1 MRMPLVHFLFILFC
15 AVPFCCFA
23 EEKVQI
29 KDVVS
34 LMDDAG
40 RKVALGCE
48 AIYSSSFETE
58 DIDRIQALA
67 NEYDIAPLH
76 DIVNLRKARQL
87 DAGNKLENI
96 ALEAL
101 LKKIEKKHKGNISYE
116 EVYVRLVQGMLCHKE
131 SVRADL
137 YSVAN
142 ERAQKLLENER
153 GNILYR
159 ELVHVS
165 TLLYIANSTNIHGP
179 TKYKEFKQSLLELLN
194 MYRQNDIHGFLRQ
207 ESGLF
212 IVDYISYLENDGYSD
227 YCRFVDNRLKE
238 EFCAAYQDIT
248 VESLLLSRKEEA
260 LIRKTANHPDIL
272 FAEADLYLNNL
283 SYSNNKNVFSVA
295 LDKWH
300 DLYTQSYDYFGE
312 DSYFVNYLGLYHSLY
327 SIFIGEKSPE
337 FTDEMRKEL
346 AAMQKSA
353 GEDKVFV
360 LEVLCRAFGVFIS
373 VSPEVSAEIY
383 KEIETVAEKVRPN
396 DEYGYFTALS
406 NKLYLQRSSVSGYEF
421 SAEEMKH
428 LLNEYGQEKKDW
440 RFIKMAQCLLHSLF
454 GMYGKTTETLELNQ
468 IVYDAELQL
477 LDGEKELSVFSG
489 INYAIIKSDSFGVL
503 DDDSFEQFLVELE
516 KEAVRYGI
524 NTSDILLVNAV
535 QSLNRG
541 DQMKAMDRLHKAI
554 FNSRDVEE
562 SIELYSTWMND
573 VSGIESADKETTRL
587 CLEHL
592 DSLFEAE
599 YDQLKVEHMCGYFA
613 LAQYYANRN
622 DLSHS
627 HRILQRCFEYYHN
640 EIIVPDGY
648 YTMFA
653 NAMIH
658 LCAIGY
664 GDFEQCRFLLNSIQQ
679 KLDKVK
685 AFVGFESYLV
695 LLRNCYDLVELKSP
709 TDYTLLVS
717 YFLPLFQ
724 AYSEY
729 FYVNNYS
736 EDVVWAHLP
745 YLLVKISN
753 IYRGLRIMN
762 DQNPSVIYEQVRNNA
777 IKQSEPLMNRANNI
791 CKNAGPHIKSSD
803 NYYNLLMG
811 LGQMYEYLIDDQSQA
826 ELYYREMKELNKNHG
841 QIWYMGYLIRRENW
855 DEALHVAES
864 VRASVDETIGIMR
877 QNGYIGSY
885 SEIVAMLFAAYF
897 KNGHYD
903 MASYYAAL
911 YMHMR
916 MDVIDNNFDYYTT
929 QERESFIMNGGAGG
943 APIFAL
949 LANMDG
955 DITEKAYN
963 AALQEKGLLL
973 RSSERVSN
981 AVRNSGN
988 RRLMESIDSIQI
1000 LTQSLLAIKDDANM
1014 SEATMRYASDLRSKI
1029 DELEHYVSEQTAKY
1043 RDGSETVPS
1052 WEEVRDALRKGEV
1065 AIEFVPG
1072 DSAIHALIIHPY
1084 CQRPQKVTV
1093 LNNEE
1098 LSKISDYLNDQ
1109 SNITERM
1116 KMLYDNEAKNLY
1128 HAIWEPL
1135 IPYVGNA
1142 KTVFYSPT
1150 GVLCA
1155 LSFNALQLDDN
1166 SYLIDHYELRQLTTT
1181 ANIVRRNMKDKNP
1194 KNIKSA
1200 IVAGGLCYEEMQLS
1214 SIYDEVNWAKRNS
1227 SPIVAQ
1233 REALQNFEFLPFS
1246 YIEKDNII
1254 STLRKI
1260 GISTI
1265 GKSLMDATETSI
1277 RESLEEIRPEL
1288 IHISTHGFSYP
1299 NEKQASEIPY
1309 LVNNGRFTALNTAG
1323 IALSNANLAWE
1334 GEKMPKETDNIL
1346 TADEISALDLRGTR
1360 LTVLSA
1366 CNTALGSAT
1375 SEGVMGLQRGLKQA
1389 GVETLCMSLWSV
1401 NDATSSS
1408 LMSMFY
1414 ENWLDSK
1421 MSMSKA
1427 MRTAMKRQRSLTPS
1441 PYFWAP
1447 FILIDDLQ

>member
-1 MRMPLVHFLFILFC
+1 MRMSSVHFLFLLFC
-15 AVPFCCFA
+15 ALPFCCFA
-23 EEKVQI
+23 EEKIQI

-40 RKVALGCE
+40 KKVALGCE
-48 AIYSSSFETE
+48 AIYSSSFESE
-58 DIDRIQALA
+58 DIDRIQVLA

-101 LKKIEKKHKGNISYE
+101 LKKIEKKHKSNISYE
-116 EVYVRLVQGMLCHKE
+116 EVYVRLVQGMLCHIE

-137 YSVAN
+137 FSVAN
-142 ERAQKLLENER
+142 EGAQKLLENEM
-153 GNILYR
+153 GNILYQ

-165 TLLYIANSTNIHGP
+165 TLLYIANSSNIHGP
-179 TKYKEFKQSLLELLN
+179 TKYKEFKLSLLELLN
-194 MYRQNDIHGFLRQ
+194 MYEQNDIHGFLRQ
-207 ESGLF
+207 ESGAF
-212 IVDYISYLENDGYSD
+212 IVDYISYLENEGYSD
-227 YCRFVDNRLKE
+227 YCKFVDNRLKE
-238 EFCAAYQDIT
+238 EIGVAYQDIT
-248 VESLLLSRKEEA
+248 MEGLLLSRKEEA
-260 LIRKTANHPDIL
+260 LLRKDANHPDIL
-272 FAEADLYLNNL
+272 FAEADLGLNTII
-283 SYSNNKNVFSVA
+283 YSNNQRKASGI
-295 LDKWH
+295 LDKLF
-300 DLYTQSYDYFGE
+300 DLYTQSYDYFGA
-312 DSYFVNYLGLYHSLY
+312 DSYIVNYLGLHHSLY

-346 AAMQKSA
+346 AAMQKAA
-353 GEDKVFV
+353 GDDKVLL
-360 LEVLCRAFGVFIS
+360 LEVLCKVLGVFIN
-373 VSPEVSAEIY
+373 VSPEVSTEIY
-383 KEIETVAEKVRPN
+383 REIETVAEKIRPI

-406 NKLYLQRSSVSGYEF
+406 NKLYLQRSSVSGYDF
-421 SAEEMKH
+421 AAEEMKH
-428 LLNEYGQEKKDW
+428 LLNEYGQDKKDW
-440 RFIKMAQCLLHSLF
+440 LFIKMAQCLLHSLLDL
-454 GMYGKTTETLELNQ
+454 YGETAETLELNQ
-468 IVYDAELQL
+468 IVYDAEMQL
-477 LDGEKELSVFSG
+477 LNGEKELSVFSG
-489 INYAIIKSDSFGVL
+489 INYANIKGGGSFAVL

-516 KEAVRYGI
+516 KEAIKYGI
-524 NTSDILLVNAV
+524 NASDVLLANAV

-541 DQMKAMDRLHKAI
+541 DQNKAMDLLRKAI
-554 FNSRDVEE
+554 YDNSDVEK
-562 SIELYSTWMND
+562 SIELYSVWIDYIADMK
-573 VSGIESADKETTRL
+573 SADKETTLL
-587 CLEHL
+587 CVEHL

-599 YDQLKVEHMCGYFA
+599 YGELKVEHMYGYFA

-622 DLSHS
+622 DLPHS

-640 EIIVPDGY
+640 ESIVPDSY

-653 NAMIH
+653 NAMFH
-658 LCAIGY
+658 LYMIGY
-664 GDFEQCRFLLNSIQQ
+664 GSFEQCRLLLNSIQQ
-679 KLDKVK
+679 KIDKVK
-685 AFVGFESYLV
+685 AFVGFESYLG
-695 LLRNCYDLVELKSP
+695 LLRNCYDLVEIKSP
-709 TDYTLLVS
+709 TDYALLFS
-717 YFLPLFQ
+717 YLLPLFQ

-729 FYVNNYS
+729 FYVNNNS
-736 EDVVWAHLP
+736 EDVAWAHLP

-762 DQNPSVIYEQVRNNA
+762 DHNASVIYEQMRNN
-777 IKQSEPLMNRANNI
+777 KQFELFINRANDM
-791 CKNAGPHIKSSD
+791 CKKAGPHIKSSD

-826 ELYYREMKELNKNHG
+826 DFYYREMRELNKNHG
-841 QIWYMGYLIRRENW
+841 EIWYMGYLVRRGNW
-855 DEALHVAES
+855 EEALHIAET
-864 VRASVDETIGIMR
+864 VRADIDEAIEIMR
-877 QNGYIGSY
+877 QNGHIGSF
-885 SEIVAMLFAAYF
+885 SEEVAMLFAVYF

-903 MASYYAAL
+903 IASYYASL
-911 YMHMR
+911 YMHTR

-929 QERESFIMNGGAGG
+929 QERESFIMHGGAGS

-981 AVRNSGN
+981 AVKNSGN
-988 RRLMESIDSIQI
+988 RRLIESMDSIQI
-1000 LTQSLLAIKDDANM
+1000 LTQSFLAIKDDVNM
-1014 SEATMRYASDLRSKI
+1014 NEETMRYASYLRSKI

-1043 RDGSETVPS
+1043 RDGFETVPS
-1052 WEEVRDALRKGEV
+1052 WEEVRDALKKGEV

-1072 DSAIHALIIHPY
+1072 DSAIHALIIAPH

-1093 LNNEE
+1093 LNNED
-1098 LSKISDYLNDQ
+1098 LSNISDYLNDQ

-1116 KMLYDNEAKNLY
+1116 KLLYDNEAKNLY

-1142 KTVFYSPT
+1142 KTVFYSPV

-1194 KNIKSA
+1194 KKITSA

-1214 SIYDEVNWAKRNS
+1214 FINDEVNWAKRNS

-1260 GISTI
+1260 GVVTI
-1265 GKSLMDATETSI
+1265 EKSLMDATETCI
-1277 RESLEEIRPEL
+1277 RESLEETRPEI

-1309 LVNNGRFTALNTAG
+1309 LVNNGQLTALNTAG
-1323 IALSNANLAWE
+1323 IALSDANLAWE

-1346 TADEISALDLRGTR
+1346 TADEISVLDLRETR
-1360 LTVLSA
+1360 LAVLSA
-1366 CNTALGSAT
+1366 CNTALGST
-1375 SEGVMGLQRGLKQA
+1375 SSEGVMGLQRGLKQA
-1389 GVETLCMSLWSV
+1389 GVETLCMTLWNV

-1421 MSMSKA
+1421 MSTSKA